1 MRQIL
6 ILIAQLGKVTFVQCI
21 LLIALRN
28 SFQFQQSS
36 LSHEDSLYLEQV
48 ITMLAYSLQGDMACP
63 LLKGIAIDAKA
74 IVASQRNEESI
85 FPRAT
90 SFLGSLFYCYRFLF
104 QSFRLQSS
112 HPRVYHQTCQ
122 VGNDT
127 IAGRI
132 SVRPKQFCIV
142 LANRLGHLQHHL
154 GYKVS
159 LLCLYITIGHPHHMQ
174 HYVIIMCILVVSMQ
188 IPIARLVMYLNI
200 AHPHRSV
207 YLHLGVEEV
216 WTCVLVV

>member
-63 LLKGIAIDAKA
+63 LLESVAINAKA
-74 IVASQRNEESI
+74 IVASQRNKESI
-85 FPRAT
+85 FPRTT

-112 HPRVYHQTCQ
+112 HPRMYHQTCQ
-122 VGNDT
+122 VGNDS

-132 SVRPKQFCIV
+132 GVRSQQFCIV
-142 LANRLGHLQHHL
+142 LANMLRHRQHHL
-154 GYKVS
+154 WYKVS
-159 LLCLYITIGHPHHMQ
+159 LLRLHIAVGNANHMQ
-174 HYVIIMCILVVSMQ
+174 HYIIIMDVLVVSMQ
-188 IPIARLVMYLNI
+188 IPIARLVMYLDI

-207 YLHLGVEEV
+207 YLHLGVKEV
-216 WTCVLVV
+216 WSGISVV

>member
-6 ILIAQLGKVTFVQCI
+6 ILIAQLGKVAFVQCI

-28 SFQFQQSS
+28 GIQFQQSS

-63 LLKGIAIDAKA
+63 LLESVAIDAKA
-74 IVASQRNEESI
+74 IVASKGYEESI
-85 FPRAT
+85 FPRPT
-90 SFLGSLFYCYRFLF
+90 RLLGSLFYRYRFLF

-112 HPRVYHQTCQ
+112 HPRMNHQTCQ

-142 LANRLGHLQHHL
+142 LANMLRHRQHHL
-154 GYKVS
+154 WYKVS
-159 LLCLYITIGHPHHMQ
+159 LLRLYITIGHPHHMQ
-174 HYVIIMCILVVSMQ
+174 HYIIIMDVLVVSMQ
-188 IPIARLVMYLNI
+188 IPIARLVMYLDI
-200 AHPHRSV
+200 AHPQRSV

-216 WTCVLVV
+216 WSGISVM

>member
-6 ILIAQLGKVTFVQCI
+6 ILIAQLGKVAFVQCI

-28 SFQFQQSS
+28 GIQFQQSS
-36 LSHEDSLYLEQV
+36 LSHENGLYLEQV

-63 LLKGIAIDAKA
+63 LLESVAIDAKA

-90 SFLGSLFYCYRFLF
+90 SLLGSLLYRYRFLF

-112 HPRVYHQTCQ
+112 HPRMHHQTCQ

-142 LANRLGHLQHHL
+142 LANMLRHRQHHL
-154 GYKVS
+154 WYKVS
-159 LLCLYITIGHPHHMQ
+159 LLRLHIAVGNANHMQ
-174 HYVIIMCILVVSMQ
+174 HHIIIMCILVVSMQ
-188 IPIARLVMYLNI
+188 IPVARLVMYLDI
-200 AHPHRSV
+200 AHPQRSV

-216 WTCVLVV
+216 WSGISVV